1 LIVAES
7 YFLDDPFT
15 GERVE
20 IHSRLTDRLRGR
32 YANGPILPNGEPEFG
47 WRQMPTV
54 SIQIEAANEIERLRK
69 IEAAARNLIDNSPTG
84 DDDKPYCSDVAQTEF
99 AALAAT
105 L

>member
-20 IHSRLTDRLRGR
+20 IHSRLTDRLRGL
-32 YANGPILPNGEPEFG
+32 YANGPMLPNGEPEFG

-54 SIQIEAANEIERLRK
+54 SIQIEAANEIERLRRV
-69 IEAAARNLIDNSPTG
+69 IECASDALTHDACLTILSAAMNPN
-84 DDDKPYCSDVAQTEF
+84 
-99 AALAAT
+99 
-105 L
+105 